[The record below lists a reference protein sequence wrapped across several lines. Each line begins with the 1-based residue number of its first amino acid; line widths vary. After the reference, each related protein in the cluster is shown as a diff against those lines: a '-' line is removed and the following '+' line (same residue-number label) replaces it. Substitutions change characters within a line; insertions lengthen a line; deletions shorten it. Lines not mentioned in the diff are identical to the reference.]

1 MPFNAN
7 CPGCGSSDPCGCND
21 SCKDI
26 TGSNHVKYIG
36 PNLPATGIATCDS
49 LTVAL
54 QKIDNLISILQIA
67 ISTTTTTTST
77 STSTSSTTTTTTTL
91 EPTTTTT
98 TTTEEPTTTTTT
110 TTTEE
115 PTTTTTTTTE
125 TPTTTT
131 TTTTEEPST
140 TTTTTTTEPLTTTT
154 TTTAELTTTTTSTST
169 STSTSSTTTTTTT
182 ASPTFSTFTIYR
194 NEVGEGW
201 ETSAEACS
209 ATATGSYLV
218 YTDPQSTTLDEARLN
233 GDALHT
239 VPTLDNIF
247 NGGGLWYKTQ
257 VGPGGIVVRID
268 VDGFISIP
276 LVTC

>member
-21 SCKDI
+21 PCKDI

-77 STSTSSTTTTTTTL
+77 STSTSSTTTTTTTTL

-110 TTTEE
+110 TTT
-115 PTTTTTTTTE
+115 
-125 TPTTTT
+125 
-131 TTTTEEPST
+131 TEEPT

-169 STSTSSTTTTTTT
+169 STSTSSTTTTTTST